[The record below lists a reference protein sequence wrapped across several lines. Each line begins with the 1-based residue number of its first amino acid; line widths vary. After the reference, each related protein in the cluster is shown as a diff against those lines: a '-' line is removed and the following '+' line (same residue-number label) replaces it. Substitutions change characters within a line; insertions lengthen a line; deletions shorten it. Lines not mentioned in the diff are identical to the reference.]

1 MSSDSS
7 TLSKTEKNLWNAI
20 VAEALAYLKY
30 NAYAHKAL
38 EEGLP
43 EVAQVFQEVAGAETI
58 HGLNHL
64 RVSGDI
70 GPTLENLRTV
80 TTGEA
85 KEFSTVYPRMIQDAW
100 EDGNQAAAE
109 SFALALERER
119 HHLDVFTQALSL
131 LEAKSSGAPAVA
143 VSVTQTPPSS
153 SSGSA
158 SEIDATQTAPALEP
172 SGLTGSPDLSGYV
185 SAAMEIDRERWRV
198 ASLVRLR
205 EVVFGAQ
212 DGILST
218 LALVTSVAVAVEQT
232 SIVLVAGFAGAL
244 AGMISMATGAFLGSR
259 AEQDV
264 KRAEIAREAAELEA
278 NPAEELA
285 ELTVIFQREGRSYEE
300 ARHLA
305 DEIAQDKDLWL
316 RTLVEKE
323 LGISADETTNPI
335 KDAFA
340 MGSSFIVAAF
350 VPIVPHMVLDG
361 WNAIGVSV
369 AAALVG
375 LFVLGVGKG
384 RLVRR
389 SPVLQGLEILG
400 IGVVSAAIGYG
411 LGDGI
416 PRLIT

>member
-1 MSSDSS
+1 MTSESS
-7 TLSKTEKNLWNAI
+7 TLTKTERNLWNAI
-20 VAEALAYLKY
+20 VGEALAYLKY

-70 GPTLENLRTV
+70 KTTAENLRTV
-80 TTGEA
+80 TTGET
-85 KEFSTVYPRMIQDAW
+85 KEFSTIYPRMIREAL
-100 EDGNQAAAE
+100 EEGNDAAAQ
-109 SFALALERER
+109 SFSLALERER
-119 HHLDVFTQALSL
+119 YHLEVFSRALAQ
-131 LEAKSSGAPAVA
+131 LEARLSPPEAATEPA
-143 VSVTQTPPSS
+143 TT
-153 SSGSA
+153 
-158 SEIDATQTAPALEP
+158 TAPAAQPPRPISDEEP
-172 SGLTGSPDLSGYV
+172 VEVVTMSGQTLDTYV

-198 ASLVRLR
+198 ASLIRLR

-218 LALVTSVAVAVEQT
+218 LALVTSVAVAVDQT
-232 SIVLVAGFAGAL
+232 STVLVAGLAGAL
-244 AGMISMATGAFLGSR
+244 AGMISMATGAYLGSR

-264 KRAEIAREAAELEA
+264 KRAEIAQEAQELEA

-285 ELTVIFQREGRSYEE
+285 ELTVIFQREGRTYEE

-323 LGISADETTNPI
+323 LGISPDETSSPI
-335 KDAFA
+335 KNALT
-340 MGSSFIVAAF
+340 MGVSFIVAAF
-350 VPIVPHMVLDG
+350 VPIVPHMIFDTG
-361 WNAIGVSV
+361 TAIGVSI
-369 AAALVG
+369 AAALVA

-384 RLVRR
+384 RLVQR
-389 SPVLQGLEILG
+389 SPILQGLEIVA
-400 IGVVSAAIGYG
+400 IGAVSAAIGFG

-416 PRLIT
+416 PRLVT